1 MTTALADHF
10 ESRKAPVVP
19 ASLWSTHLRF
29 LAFASLAIL
38 VIFWRDA
45 VDMVR
50 TWWTISTY
58 NHCLLIVPILY
69 WLVQQRREELA
80 KLRPEIWLP
89 GLFLTGIAAFGWL
102 MGEAAG
108 VALARH
114 LGLLMML
121 QGAVVTLL
129 GPTVARGLIFPM
141 AFSFFLVP
149 FGEEFVPFLQ
159 MVTAKLSM
167 AILGWADIPA
177 FIDGIF
183 ISTPTGYFRVAE
195 ACSGIE
201 FLIAMIAY
209 GALVS
214 NVCFQS
220 WSRRILFMIAA
231 FIVPILANGV
241 RAFGTIYIAHHTSLD
256 FAVGFD
262 HIFYGWFFFAFVL
275 ILLMAIGW
283 PFYDRKI
290 DDPMIDGD
298 ALASHQN
305 VPVRAQKP
313 MKPVQA
319 MAAMGVVVLVP
330 VLWISVL
337 EAQDSV
343 VPDSISLP
351 NVAGWERVDYQP
363 LYPWQPR
370 FDGASHQLLGRYRNV
385 STGMHVDLSVAVY
398 DRQEEGREIVG
409 YGQGAL
415 VPETG
420 WSRNRALAAP
430 VGASAVELIA
440 PGPVVRDVVS
450 FYRIGGKLTGS
461 GSVVKIET
469 VKSKLFGGPQQA
481 VAILLSSETKREQSP
496 LVAINAFLDDLG
508 PVDKVA
514 DAMAGLR

>member
-1 MTTALADHF
+1 MTSATADQVQ
-10 ESRKAPVVP
+10 SSQKAAVP
-19 ASLWSTHLRF
+19 ASLWSAHLKL

-38 VIFWRDA
+38 AMFWRDGA
-45 VDMVR
+45 DMVR
-50 TWWTISTY
+50 TWWSISTY

-80 KLRPEIWLP
+80 KLTPEIWWP
-89 GLFLTGIAAFGWL
+89 GLFWTGAAAFGWL
-102 MGEAAG
+102 LGEAAG
-108 VALARH
+108 VSFARH

-129 GPTVARGLIFPM
+129 GPTVARGLIFPLG
-141 AFSFFLVP
+141 FSFFLVP

-167 AILGWADIPA
+167 VFLGWADIPA

-183 ISTPTGYFRVAE
+183 ISTPTAYFEVAE
-195 ACSGIE
+195 ACSGIK
-201 FLIAMIAY
+201 FLIAMFAY

-220 WSRRILFMIAA
+220 WNRRILFMIAA
-231 FIVPILANGV
+231 VIVPILANGV

-298 ALASHQN
+298 ALARRQS
-305 VPVRAQKP
+305 VPSGSQHP
-313 MKPVQA
+313 MKIMAA
-319 MAAMGVVVLVP
+319 MAAIILTP

-337 EAQDSV
+337 AAQEST
-343 VPDSISLP
+343 VPDRIALP
-351 NVAGWERVDYQP
+351 EVAGWERVDYQP
-363 LYPWQPR
+363 LYPWEPR
-370 FDGASHQLLGRYRNV
+370 FDGASHQLLGRYRNL
-385 STGMHVDLSVAVY
+385 STGMEVDLSIAVY
-398 DRQEEGREIVG
+398 NRQEDGREIVG
-409 YGQGAL
+409 YGQGAH
-415 VPETG
+415 VPETE
-420 WSRNRALAAP
+420 WSRNRVLEAPEGAA
-430 VGASAVELIA
+430 AIELIA
-440 PGPVVRDVVS
+440 PGPVVRDVVT

-461 GSVVKIET
+461 GSVVKLET
-469 VKSKLFGGPQQA
+469 LKSKLLGGPQQA
-481 VAILLSSETKREQSP
+481 VAVLISSETKREASP
-496 LVAINAFLDDLG
+496 RISIDAFLADLG
-508 PVDKVA
+508 PVDKLA